1 MTPKEAAKE
10 LDLSLA
16 RIYQLCKV
24 GRLGYSQ
31 PKHGRSPV
39 ITPQEI
45 ARFRS
50 IGPLPAGAPKKSDDN
65 SAAE

>member
-10 LDLSLA
+10 LDLSIA
-16 RIYQLCKV
+16 RIHQLCNA

-31 PKHGRSPV
+31 PKHGRSWV
-39 ITPQEI
+39 ITPHEI
-45 ARFRS
+45 ARFRT
-50 IGPLPAGAPKKSDDN
+50 IGPLPAGAPKKSDNN